1 MQARLLARLLERE
14 IMAATEGEHTPVM
27 LWGPPG
33 VGKSALV
40 SQAARAQGVPLI
52 DLRLSQLEPSDL
64 RGMPF
69 QKDGRVEWAI
79 PTMLPDAGRDGPR
92 GVLFLDEI
100 NAALPQVAAAA
111 YQLILDRRLG
121 DYRLPDGWAILAA
134 GNRLGDRGVTYAMPA
149 PLANRFTH
157 FELAPSI
164 DDWLAWAAS
173 NGVDERLRRFLTQR
187 PDLLFVFPEQ
197 ANVHAFPSPRSWAF
211 ADRALRKFGAEPEL
225 LEPALS
231 ACVGEV
237 AALLFMAWLDR
248 PQFDLDTLLAQ
259 AEPVLPEDAEGR
271 WAVLDAA
278 LVRAGQV
285 EPDDAGTASSL
296 FRLAARFEPE
306 LGERLVRVLRERM
319 GEGLYALDAFDEW
332 AVAHAHGGGGTCRS
346 GAIAANAPSHDR
358 GDGAAPTGQAGC
370 TSA

>member
-1 MQARLLARLLERE
+1 VRASDVARLLERE
-14 IMAATEGEHTPVM
+14 IEAAASGEHTPVM

-40 SQAARAQGVPLI
+40 AQAAAACQVPMI

-64 RGMPF
+64 RGMPYHRE
-69 QKDGRVEWAI
+69 GRVEWAT
-79 PTMLPDAGRDGPR
+79 PSMLPQAGRDGPR

-100 NAALPQVAAAA
+100 NAALPQVAASA

-157 FELAPSI
+157 YELLPQI
-164 DDWLAWAAS
+164 DDWLGWAERA
-173 NGVDERLRRFLTQR
+173 GVDDRLRRFLAQR

-211 ADRALRKFGAEPEL
+211 ADRALRKFAVDPDL

-237 AALLFMAWLDR
+237 AAMLFVNWLVQ

-259 AEPVLPEDAEGR
+259 DEPFLPEDADGR

-278 LVRAGQV
+278 IARAGRIDPQDV
-285 EPDDAGTASSL
+285 EQASRL
-296 FRLAARFEPE
+296 LRLAVRFGPE
-306 LGERLVRVLRERM
+306 LGERLVRALRARL
-319 GEGLYALDAFDEW
+319 GEGLYALDAFDDW
-332 AVAHAHGGGGTCRS
+332 AVKTA
-346 GAIAANAPSHDR
+346 R
-358 GDGAAPTGQAGC
+358 G
-370 TSA
+370 

>member
-1 MQARLLARLLERE
+1 LRLLVRE
-14 IMAATEGEHTPVM
+14 IEAAMLGEHTPVM

-40 SQAARAQGVPLI
+40 AQAAAAQGVPMI

-64 RGMPF
+64 RGMPY
-69 QKDGRVEWAI
+69 QREGRVEWAI
-79 PTMLPDAGRDGPR
+79 PSMLPHVGRDGPR

-100 NAALPQVAAAA
+100 NAALPQVAASA

-157 FELAPSI
+157 YELLPQI
-164 DDWLAWAAS
+164 DDWLVWAERS
-173 NGVDERLRRFLTQR
+173 GVDERLRRFLAQR

-211 ADRALRKFGAEPEL
+211 ADRALRKFAADPDL
-225 LEPALS
+225 LESALS

-237 AALLFMAWLDR
+237 AAMLFVSWLAR

-259 AEPVLPEDAEGR
+259 DDPRLPEDADGR

-278 LVRAGQV
+278 IARVAAM
-285 EPDDAGTASSL
+285 ESSDDALASRL
-296 FRLAARFEPE
+296 LRLATALGPE
-306 LGERLVRVLRERM
+306 LGERLVRALRARL
-319 GEGLYALDAFDEW
+319 GEGLYAQDAFDDW
-332 AVAHAHGGGGTCRS
+332 AVR
-346 GAIAANAPSHDR
+346 AAR
-358 GDGAAPTGQAGC
+358 G
-370 TSA
+370 

>member
-1 MQARLLARLLERE
+1 MRAADVARLLARE
-14 IMAATEGEHTPVM
+14 IEAAVLGEHTPVM

-40 SQAARAQGVPLI
+40 AQAAAARAVPMI

-64 RGMPF
+64 RGMPY
-69 QKDGRVEWAI
+69 QREGRVEWAT
-79 PTMLPDAGRDGPR
+79 PSMLPQAGRDGPR

-100 NAALPQVAAAA
+100 NAALPQVAASA

-121 DYRLPDGWAILAA
+121 DYRLPEGWAIIAA

-157 FELAPSI
+157 YELWPQI
-164 DDWLAWAAS
+164 DDWLGWAEQA
-173 NGVDERLRRFLTQR
+173 GVDARLRRFLAQR

-211 ADRALRKFGAEPEL
+211 ADRALRKFAADPDL

-237 AALLFMAWLDR
+237 AAMLFVSWLAR

-259 AEPVLPEDAEGR
+259 DDPVLPEDADGR

-278 LVRAGQV
+278 IARVSAM
-285 EPDDAGTASSL
+285 EPSDAELSCRL
-296 FRLAARFEPE
+296 LRLATALGLE
-306 LGERLVRVLRERM
+306 LGERLVQALHARL
-319 GEGLYALDAFDEW
+319 GEGLYALDAFDDW
-332 AVAHAHGGGGTCRS
+332 AVRTAR
-346 GAIAANAPSHDR
+346 D
-358 GDGAAPTGQAGC
+358 
-370 TSA
+370 

>member
-1 MQARLLARLLERE
+1 MRAGWVVRLLVRE
-14 IMAATEGEHTPVM
+14 IEAAVAGEHTPVM

-40 SQAARAQGVPLI
+40 AQSSQACAVPMI

-64 RGMPF
+64 RGMPY

-79 PTMLPDAGRDGPR
+79 PAMLPRADRDGQR

-121 DYRLPDGWAILAA
+121 DYRLPEGWAILAA

-157 FELAPSI
+157 YELEPAI
-164 DDWLAWAAS
+164 DDWLGWAEAA
-173 NGVDERLRRFLTQR
+173 GGDARLRGFLRQR
-187 PDLLFVFPEQ
+187 PDLLFVFPES

-211 ADRALRKFGAEPEL
+211 ADRALRKFGDDADL
-225 LEPALS
+225 LESALI

-237 AALLFMAWLDR
+237 AALLLLDWIER
-248 PQFDLDTLLAQ
+248 PMLDLDALLAQ
-259 AEPVLPEDAEGR
+259 AEPVLPEDADAR

-278 LVRAGQV
+278 LVRARQLS
-285 EPDDAGTASSL
+285 EDDADAASAL
-296 FRLAARFEPE
+296 LRLAACFGPE
-306 LGERLVRVLRERM
+306 MGERLVRALRERL
-319 GEGLYALDAFDEW
+319 GEGLYALDAFDDW
-332 AVAHAHGGGGTCRS
+332 AVARS
-346 GAIAANAPSHDR
+346 REHRAS
-358 GDGAAPTGQAGC
+358 T
-370 TSA
+370 

>member
-1 MQARLLARLLERE
+1 MRAADVARLLVRE
-14 IMAATEGEHTPVM
+14 IEAAAAGEHTPVM

-40 SQAARAQGVPLI
+40 AQAARACAAPMI

-64 RGMPF
+64 RGMPYLR
-69 QKDGRVEWAI
+69 DGRVAWAT
-79 PTMLPDAGRDGPR
+79 PSMLPQAERDGPR

-100 NAALPQVAAAA
+100 NAALPQVAASA

-157 FELAPSI
+157 YELEPVL
-164 DDWLAWAAS
+164 DDWLDWAEAA
-173 NGVDERLRRFLTQR
+173 GVDARLRRFLAQR

-211 ADRALRKFGAEPEL
+211 ADRALRKFAADPDL

-231 ACVGEV
+231 ACVGEM
-237 AALLFMAWLDR
+237 AAMLFVSWLAR
-248 PQFDLDTLLAQ
+248 PQFELDTLLAQ
-259 AEPVLPEDAEGR
+259 DDPVLPEDADGR

-278 LVRAGQV
+278 IARVGAM
-285 EPDDAGTASSL
+285 EPSDSELSCRL
-296 FRLAARFEPE
+296 LRLATALGPE
-306 LGERLVRVLRERM
+306 LGERLVRALHARL
-319 GEGLYALDAFDEW
+319 GEGLYALDAFDDW
-332 AVAHAHGGGGTCRS
+332 AVRTA
-346 GAIAANAPSHDR
+346 R
-358 GDGAAPTGQAGC
+358 G
-370 TSA
+370 

>member
-1 MQARLLARLLERE
+1 MRAVTVARLLGRE
-14 IMAATEGEHTPVM
+14 IEAVLSGEHTPLM

-40 SQAARAQGVPLI
+40 AQVARDAGLPMI
-52 DLRLSQLEPSDL
+52 DLRLSQLEASDL
-64 RGMPF
+64 RGMPY

-79 PTMLPDAGRDGPR
+79 PAMLPDAVRHGPR

-121 DYRLPDGWAILAA
+121 DYRLPEGWVIIAA

-157 FELAPSI
+157 VELAPVI
-164 DDWLAWAAS
+164 DDWLAWAEKSA
-173 NGVDERLRRFLTQR
+173 VDERLRRFLQQR

-197 ANVHAFPSPRSWAF
+197 ANTHAFPSPRSWAF
-211 ADRALRKFGAEPEL
+211 ADRALRKFADDADL
-225 LEPALS
+225 LEPALI

-237 AALLFMAWLDR
+237 AALLFIAWMER
-248 PQFDLDTLLAQ
+248 PQFDIDTLLAQ
-259 AEPVLPEDAEGR
+259 AEPMLPDDADGR

-278 LVRAGQV
+278 LVRARQL
-285 EPDDAGTASSL
+285 DAADKEAASRL
-296 FRLAARFEPE
+296 LRLAARFEPE
-306 LGERLVRVLRERM
+306 LGERLVRVLRERL
-319 GEGLYALDAFDEW
+319 GEGLYALDAFDDW
-332 AVAHAHGGGGTCRS
+332 AVACSRDHGV
-346 GAIAANAPSHDR
+346 
-358 GDGAAPTGQAGC
+358 
-370 TSA
+370 SA

>member
-1 MQARLLARLLERE
+1 MRASLLARFLARE
-14 IMAATEGEHTPVM
+14 IEAAAQSEHTPVM
-27 LWGPPG
+27 LWGAPG

-40 SQAARAQGVPLI
+40 AQAAQTTGVPMI

-64 RGMPF
+64 RGMPY

-79 PTMLPDAGRDGPR
+79 PAMLPDASRDGPR

-121 DYRLPDGWAILAA
+121 DYHLPEGWAIIAA

-157 FELAPSI
+157 VELTPAI
-164 DDWLAWAAS
+164 DDWLLWAEQTD
-173 NGVDERLRRFLTQR
+173 VDERLRRFLQQR

-211 ADRALRKFGAEPEL
+211 AGRTLRKFADDADL

-237 AALLFMAWLDR
+237 AALLFIAWMDR

-259 AEPVLPEDAEGR
+259 AEPMLPDDADGR

-278 LVRAGQV
+278 LVRARQL
-285 EPDDAGTASSL
+285 DAADAEVASQL
-296 FRLAARFEPE
+296 LRLATRFEPA
-306 LGERLVRVLRERM
+306 LGERLVRVLHDRL
-319 GEGLYALDAFDEW
+319 GGALYALDAFDDW
-332 AVAHAHGGGGTCRS
+332 AVVSHGR
-346 GAIAANAPSHDR
+346 A
-358 GDGAAPTGQAGC
+358 
-370 TSA
+370 